1 MIDVHCHILPEVDD
15 GPQSW
20 DIAVEMCEIAV
31 RDGITHIV
39 ATPHANSQ
47 FSYDREQHAQTL
59 QKLRA
64 LAPDSLQFSLGC
76 DFHFSYDNI
85 ESAIACP
92 DRYTISGSNYL
103 LIELSNYSIPPAM
116 VENMFRLTSATGL
129 KLILTHPERNPIL
142 QARPKIILDWIK
154 AGCIVQV
161 TAASLTGFWGK
172 PAIKAAQWLMK
183 HDAVHVLASDAHNS
197 QRRPPIMS
205 EAVKVATE
213 WTNAEVANAL
223 VEKNPRAIVAGQ
235 DLPYFPDPRK

>member
-20 DIAVEMCEIAV
+20 DIAVEMCQIAV

-39 ATPHANSQ
+39 ATPHANNQ
-47 FSYDREQHAQTL
+47 FAYHREQHAQTL
-59 QKLRA
+59 QELRA

-85 ESAIACP
+85 EDAIAHP
-92 DRYTISGSNYL
+92 DRYAIGDTGYL

-116 VENMFRLTSATGL
+116 AENMFRLTSATGL

-142 QARPKIILDWIK
+142 QAHPETVLEWIK

-161 TAASLTGFWGK
+161 TASSLTGLWGK
-172 PAIKAAQWLMK
+172 PASKAARWLMQR
-183 HDAVHVLASDAHNS
+183 DAVHVLATDAHNS

-205 EAVKVATE
+205 EAVKVVTD
-213 WTNAEVANAL
+213 WTNADVAKAL
-223 VEKNPRAIVAGQ
+223 VEDNPRAIVTGQ
-235 DLPYFPDPRK
+235 KLPYFPDPRT